1 MVTPSSRKL
10 HIKSSNQYNNMAES
24 NMPPLYLAHMPDV
37 FGHGLMAFSVISRA
51 EAISKLRAAY
61 LEIYMPFSMTSRAD
75 TFHHQWEHFGGVV
88 HEININ
94 KVYDSF

>member
-1 MVTPSSRKL
+1 
-10 HIKSSNQYNNMAES
+10 MAES